1 MNKLIKKEFK
11 LDIENS
17 LKNLSDNIKKEIVK
31 KQIPDIIRNNDFR
44 NNLDVAINVIKHKLD
59 NKDLIINKCNSI
71 VLIIFDNDFNYSCF
85 GETTINYENK
95 YEKENEFSEYS
106 MLAYK
111 NNSNNINI
119 ENVFNINLIKLD
131 FTNKDNDIFKLIDN
145 KTSVCRKIDIFCKKY
160 NLQ

>member
-1 MNKLIKKEFK
+1 
-11 LDIENS
+11 
-17 LKNLSDNIKKEIVK
+17 
-31 KQIPDIIRNNDFR
+31 
-44 NNLDVAINVIKHKLD
+44 
-59 NKDLIINKCNSI
+59 
-71 VLIIFDNDFNYSCF
+71 
-85 GETTINYENK
+85 
-95 YEKENEFSEYS
+95 

-145 KTSVCRKIDIFCKKY
+145 KTSVCRKIGIFCKKY